1 MKFIFNKFLSIK
13 ESKTGLFFVSGLILI
28 LVVSFFFISNKNT
41 DANVDRIC
49 VSYTP
54 LGGSCVIP
62 PGGWGAWSVVT
73 PATPTTTGLIR
84 RIGNGTKEHQLKKVF
99 HARRMLC
106 PTGSTELSAGNS
118 GGDTGTYGG
127 FVVVENMACQLIQED
142 VVNNTT
148 QCVPPKVMSLG
159 GMCILPTPP
168 DQCYNIDGVQ
178 STVPQGMSQDQ
189 TSYTCAPISADMCP
203 NMSGLQISVPINK
216 IVNAAGACVDMTA
229 YVPTVAH
236 TTIIDTC
243 ISNQTGNSGGIISV
257 NKQMQWTVPIGGIP
271 LGAIIDNTEW
281 EGTGFPATVTNDGP
295 YSNTLVKTY
304 STTGVKEIRG
314 HVTAKAQN
322 GMDIYSVAC
331 TGSVTVVVS
340 PKITE

>member
-73 PATPTTTGLIR
+73 PATPTTAGLIR
-84 RIGNGTKEHQLKKVF
+84 RIGNGTRENQLKKEF
-99 HARRMLC
+99 HARRMSC
-106 PTGSTELSAGNS
+106 PAGSTQVAQGNS
-118 GGDTGTYGG
+118 GGATGTYGG
-127 FVVVENMACQLIQED
+127 FVVVENMVCQLIQED

-148 QCVPPKVMSLG
+148 QCVSPQVMSFG
-159 GMCILPTPP
+159 GTCILPTLP

-189 TSYTCAPISADMCP
+189 TSYSCATISVDMCP
-203 NMSGLQISVPINK
+203 NIPGFQISVPSNK
-216 IVNAAGACVDMTA
+216 IKNAAGNCVDMDA
-229 YVPTVAH
+229 TVATVVH
-236 TTIIDTC
+236 GISNTC
-243 ISNQTGNSGGIISV
+243 ISSQIGSSGGKISV
-257 NKQMQWTVPIGGIP
+257 NKQMQWTIPLNGIP
-271 LGAIIDNTEW
+271 ANAIIDTDREW
-281 EGTGFPATVTNDGP
+281 TDINWVTPHIVTN
-295 YSNTLVKTY
+295 SNSVSKKY
-304 STTGVKEIRG
+304 STTGVKLISG
-314 HVTAKAQN
+314 HLTAKSPD
-322 GMDIYSVAC
+322 GLHIYSNTC
-331 TGSVTVVVS
+331 EGSVTVVVN
-340 PKITE
+340 PQVTE

>member
-84 RIGNGTKEHQLKKVF
+84 RIGNGTKEHRLKKEF
-99 HARRMLC
+99 HARRMSC
-106 PTGSTELSAGNS
+106 PTGSTQLSAGNS

-148 QCVPPKVMSLG
+148 QCVSPQVMSLG
-159 GMCILPTPP
+159 GMCVLPTPP

-189 TSYTCAPISADMCP
+189 TSYTCAIISADMCP
-203 NMSGLQISVPINK
+203 NIIGFQISIPSNQI
-216 IVNAAGACVDMTA
+216 IDAAGNCVDVGA
-229 YVPTVAH
+229 YVPTVVH
-236 TTIIDTC
+236 IMDNNTC
-243 ISNQTGNSGGIISV
+243 ISSQSGSSGGKISV
-257 NKQMQWTVPIGGIP
+257 NKQMQWTIPLTGIP
-271 LGAIIDNTEW
+271 ATAIVDTDREW
-281 EGTGFPATVTNDGP
+281 KDIEWQISHVVTN
-295 YSNTLVKTY
+295 SNSVSKKY
-304 STTGVKEIRG
+304 STTGVKQIEG
-314 HVTAKAQN
+314 HVTAKSPD
-322 GMDIYSVAC
+322 GLDIYSNTC
-331 TGSVTVVVS
+331 HGSVTVVADPRVR
-340 PKITE
+340 E